1 MKIKHPSQF
10 LKNRRLHL
18 NLDQQNVAEQI
29 GINWDTYRQWEC
41 RGEIPDKYIPAIAKA
56 LRVSELDL
64 LIEKTAPQII
74 SIFSVTKE
82 EFADFVRE
90 KNRR

>member
-10 LKNRRLHL
+10 LKSRRLHL
-18 NLDQQNVAEQI
+18 GLDQQKVAEQI
-29 GINWDTYRQWEC
+29 GVNWDTYRQWEC
-41 RGEIPDKYIPAIAKA
+41 RGEIPDAYISAIAKV

-64 LIEKTAPQII
+64 LIEKTAPLVVAV
-74 SIFSVTKE
+74 FSVTKE
-82 EFADFVRE
+82 EFSDFVRA